1 MSVKRE
7 GELFIP
13 FLSLITDVLVVEFS
27 ILFAYWLRFYSPLV
41 AWFPVTKG
49 FPPFHTYLEASILVM
64 IVWIF
69 IFQHFGMYHL
79 RRNVTPVD
87 EFYLIIKAVSL
98 GMLLMMSFSFFYRD
112 FSFSRLV
119 FLYIWIICILLLTIS
134 RTMLIF
140 IEHRRH
146 RKGKG
151 VLKVALVGHSPKLH
165 AVIENINQFPGL
177 GLKICGYI
185 GEKNESISQIA
196 HLGLIAEL
204 PMIIRNRG
212 IHTLIISPEEQ
223 AGKNL
228 WSILKLCEGLNVEF
242 LLLPDLLE
250 IFTNQLHIYQIGRLP
265 TLQIRDVRMK
275 GWQGVLKRIFD
286 VVFSIFILIM
296 LSPLFL
302 LIGLIIKFDSKGR
315 IFYKQDR
322 VGFDGKE
329 FLIYKFRT
337 MREDAE
343 AETGPVWTT
352 EDDPRRTR
360 VGKFL
365 RRTSLDE
372 LPQFFN
378 VLKGDMSVVG
388 PRPERKFFVDKFK
401 TQIPRYLERHRVKS
415 GLTGWAQINGLRG
428 NSPIEER
435 TQYDIYYIENWSLA
449 FDFKIILKTIWAVI
463 VGENS
468 Y

>member
-1 MSVKRE
+1 MSIKRE

-13 FLSLITDVLVVEFS
+13 FLSLVLDVLVIEFS
-27 ILFAYWLRFYSPLV
+27 LLFAYWLRFYSPLIN
-41 AWFPVTKG
+41 WFPVTKG
-49 FPPFHTYLEASILVM
+49 FPPFQAYLEASIFLVV
-64 IVWIF
+64 VWIF
-69 IFQHFGMYHL
+69 IFRHFDFYRP
-79 RRNVTPVD
+79 RRNTTPID
-87 EFYLIIKAVSL
+87 EFYQIIKAVSL
-98 GMLLMMSFSFFYRD
+98 GMLTMMSMSFFYRG

-119 FLYIWIICILLLTIS
+119 FLYIWLISIFLLTIS
-134 RTMLIF
+134 RTILIY

-146 RKGKG
+146 RNGKG
-151 VLKVALVGHSPKLH
+151 VLNVALLGKALTLHSI
-165 AVIENINQFPGL
+165 IENINKFPGL
-177 GLKICGYI
+177 GLKICGHI
-185 GEKNESISQIA
+185 GEKNDALPQIA
-196 HLGLIAEL
+196 HLGSISEL
-204 PMIIRNRG
+204 PEIIRKKG
-212 IHTLIISPEEQ
+212 IHTLIIASGERPGED
-223 AGKNL
+223 L
-228 WSILKLCEGLNVEF
+228 WSILNLCEGLNVEF
-242 LLLPDLLE
+242 LLLPDLVE
-250 IFTNQLHIYQIGRLP
+250 IFTSQLQIFQIGGLP
-265 TLQIRDVRMK
+265 TLRIKDVRMK
-275 GWQGVLKRIFD
+275 GWQGLIKRAFD
-286 VVFSIFILIM
+286 ILFSIITLII
-296 LSPLFL
+296 LSPLFFI
-302 LIGLIIKFDSKGR
+302 IGLFIKMDSKGR

-329 FLIYKFRT
+329 FMIYKFRT

-343 AETGPVWTT
+343 AVTGPVWAT
-352 EDDPRRTR
+352 EQDPRRTR

-388 PRPERKFFVDKFK
+388 PRPERKFFVEKFK

-435 TQYDIYYIENWSLA
+435 TQFDIFYIENWSLA
-449 FDFKIILKTIWAVI
+449 FDFKIILKTIRAVM

>member
-13 FLSLITDVLVVEFS
+13 FLSLVTDILVVEFS
-27 ILFAYWLRFYSPLV
+27 MLLAYWLRFYSPLV

-49 FPPFHTYLEASILVM
+49 FPPFQAYLEASILVM

-69 IFQHFGMYHL
+69 IFQQFGMYHL

-87 EFYLIIKAVSL
+87 EFSQIIKAVSL
-98 GMLLMMSFSFFYRD
+98 GMLIMMSLSFFYRD

-119 FLYIWIICILLLTIS
+119 FLYIWILSVLLLTFS
-134 RTMLIF
+134 RTLLIYV
-140 IEHRRH
+140 ENRRH

-151 VLKVALVGHSPKLH
+151 VLKVALVGHSSKLH
-165 AVIENINQFPGL
+165 PVIENITKFPGL
-177 GLKICGYI
+177 GLKICGHI
-185 GEKNESISQIA
+185 GEKDESIPQIA
-196 HLGLIAEL
+196 HLGTISDL
-204 PMIIRNRG
+204 PLIIRNNG
-212 IHTLIISPEEQ
+212 IHTLIIAPEVQ
-223 AGKNL
+223 AGQNL

-250 IFTNQLHIYQIGRLP
+250 IFTSQLQIYQIGGLP
-265 TLQIRDVRMK
+265 TLRIRDVRMK

-286 VVFSIFILIM
+286 VVFSVVILII
-296 LSPLFL
+296 LSPLFFI
-302 LIGLIIKFDSKGR
+302 IGLIIKTDSKGK
-315 IFYKQDR
+315 IFYQQDR
-322 VGFDGKE
+322 VGFDGRE

-343 AETGPVWTT
+343 AKTGPVWAS

-401 TQIPRYLERHRVKS
+401 TRIPRYLERHRVKS
-415 GLTGWAQINGLRG
+415 GVTGWAQINGLRG

-449 FDFKIILKTIWAVI
+449 FDFKIILKTVWAVI

>member
-13 FLSLITDVLVVEFS
+13 FLSLVTDILVVEFS
-27 ILFAYWLRFYSPLV
+27 MLFAYWLRFYSPLG
-41 AWFPVTKG
+41 AWIPVTKG
-49 FPPFHTYLEASILVM
+49 FPPFQAYLEASVLVM
-64 IVWIF
+64 IVWII
-69 IFQHFGMYHL
+69 IFQHFGLYQL

-87 EFYLIIKAVSL
+87 EFYQIIKAVSL
-98 GMLLMMSFSFFYRD
+98 GMLIMMSLSFFYRD

-119 FLYIWIICILLLTIS
+119 FLYIWIISILVLTFS
-134 RTMLIF
+134 RTILIS

-146 RKGKG
+146 RNGKG
-151 VLKVALVGHSPKLH
+151 VLKVALVGQSQKLH
-165 AVIENINQFPGL
+165 AVIENINKFPGL
-177 GLKICGYI
+177 GLKICGHI
-185 GEKNESISQIA
+185 GEKNEAFPQMA
-196 HLGLIAEL
+196 HLGQTSEL
-204 PMIIRNRG
+204 PEIIRNKG
-212 IHTLIISPEEQ
+212 IHTLIIAPEEQ
-223 AGKNL
+223 MRENL

-242 LLLPDLLE
+242 LLLPDLME
-250 IFTNQLHIYQIGRLP
+250 IFTNQLQIYQLGGIP
-265 TLQIRDVRMK
+265 TLRIRDVRMK

-286 VVFSIFILIM
+286 VVFSLMTLII
-296 LSPLFL
+296 LSPVFL
-302 LIGLIIKFDSKGR
+302 VIGFIIKLDSKGR
-315 IFYKQDR
+315 IFYRQDR

-329 FLIYKFRT
+329 FMIYKFRT

-343 AETGPVWTT
+343 AQTGPVWAS

-388 PRPERKFFVDKFK
+388 PRPERKFFVEKFK

-428 NSPIEER
+428 NSSIEER

-449 FDFKIILKTIWAVI
+449 FDFKIILKTTWAVI